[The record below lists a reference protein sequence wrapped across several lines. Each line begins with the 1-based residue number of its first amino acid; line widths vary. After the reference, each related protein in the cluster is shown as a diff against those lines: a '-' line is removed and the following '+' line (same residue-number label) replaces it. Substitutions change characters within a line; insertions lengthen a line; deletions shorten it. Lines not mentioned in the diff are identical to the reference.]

1 MSDRIVEWW
10 KQAFC
15 GFATFGH
22 SPLLKFDKNDNP
34 YIVCL
39 NCKKYLVGVDK

>member
-1 MSDRIVEWW
+1 MIDSIVQWCN
-10 KQAFC
+10 QTFC
-15 GFATFGH
+15 GLFGH

-39 NCKKYLVGVDK
+39 HCKKHLVEVDK

>member
-1 MSDRIVEWW
+1 MNDSIVQWW
-10 KQAFC
+10 KQTFC
-15 GFATFGH
+15 GFVTCGH

-39 NCKKYLVGVDK
+39 HCKKCLVGVDK